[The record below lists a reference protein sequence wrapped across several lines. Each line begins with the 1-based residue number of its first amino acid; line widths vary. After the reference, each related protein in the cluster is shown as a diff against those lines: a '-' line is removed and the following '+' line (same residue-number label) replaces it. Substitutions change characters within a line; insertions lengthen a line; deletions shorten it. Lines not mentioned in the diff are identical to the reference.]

1 MTSTLR
7 RSWNCAGTLLW
18 CAAAAADAAPAPA
31 PAWPD
36 TFVARLEALT
46 LLETLNSE
54 LLSHDSATATLEHWC
69 EAHTLASPASI
80 VADRIAAG
88 DDPPSS
94 EQRRELA
101 VTAGEPV
108 RHRRVRLRCGSLVL
122 SEADNWY
129 VPSRLTPEM
138 NRVLDTTDVPFG
150 RAVQALHFQRHT
162 QSSTLLWSPLPEG
175 WETHSAADRGSAELA
190 IPPRV
195 IQHRAMLAL
204 EDGTPFSEVEETY
217 TSNVLAFPP
226 PPDRRPAPQPGGE
239 RLVGAWRLVAIDY
252 RGPHGETID
261 PFYQDGSSGL
271 IVYDSSGWM
280 SVQIGAPRR
289 RGPQIPAV
297 RVPEDRGSGRLTAQA
312 FDTYYSYYGTW
323 DYDAAT
329 STVTHHLESSLI
341 PAEAGMSYAQTAA
354 LEGGRLVLT
363 VRAGDPGR
371 ETVRRKVWERVAP
384 APSQP

>member
-1 MTSTLR
+1 MTSTR
-7 RSWNCAGTLLW
+7 RSWTCAGTLLW
-18 CAAAAADAAPAPA
+18 CAARAAEAAPAPA

-54 LLSHDSATATLEHWC
+54 LLSHDSATTTLEHWC
-69 EAHTLASPASI
+69 EAHALASPARI
-80 VADRIAAG
+80 VADRVAAG
-88 DDPPSS
+88 DDPPTS
-94 EQRRELA
+94 EQRRDLA

-108 RHRRVRLRCGSLVL
+108 RHRRVRLRCGALVL

-138 NRVLDTTDVPFG
+138 NHVLDTTDLPFG
-150 RAVQALHFQRHT
+150 RAVQALLFKRHT
-162 QSSTLLWSPLPEG
+162 LSSTLLWWPLPEG
-175 WETHSAADRGSAELA
+175 WETQGAPVTGSAELA
-190 IPPRV
+190 MPPEV
-195 IQHRAMLAL
+195 IQHRAILAL
-204 EDGTPFSEVEETY
+204 ENGTPFSEVEETY
-217 TSNVLAFPP
+217 TSNVLAFPTP
-226 PPDRRPAPQPGGE
+226 ERRPVPQAGGE
-239 RLVGAWRLVAIDY
+239 RLVGAWRLVEIDY
-252 RGPHGETID
+252 RGPHGETTD

-271 IVYDSSGWM
+271 IVYDPSGWM

-289 RGPQIPAV
+289 RGPRIAAV
-297 RVPEDRGSGRLTAQA
+297 RVPEVRGSARLTAQA

-341 PAEAGMSYAQTAA
+341 PEETGMSYAQTAS

-363 VRAGDPGR
+363 VRTGDPGR
-371 ETVRRKVWERVAP
+371 ETVRRKVWERVAA
-384 APSQP
+384 APSPP